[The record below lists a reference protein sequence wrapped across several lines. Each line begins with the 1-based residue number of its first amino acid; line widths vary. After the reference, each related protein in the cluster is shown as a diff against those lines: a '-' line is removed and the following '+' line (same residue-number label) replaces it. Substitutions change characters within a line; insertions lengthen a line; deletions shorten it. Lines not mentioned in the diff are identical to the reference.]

1 MVGKEMNPIKVLKCV
16 MVGHTLNEPSII
28 NFIDSGN
35 YLKKCSCC
43 GLYVAKDTFGLKVT
57 LTEKEALKL
66 KREFE
71 EEFPY
76 SKKVG
81 AK

>member
-1 MVGKEMNPIKVLKCV
+1 MNPIKFIKCLV
-16 MVGHTLNEPSII
+16 VGHTLKEPSII

-43 GLYVAKDTFGLKVT
+43 GLYIGRSTYGMKKLF
-57 LTEKEALKL
+57 TEKEALKL

-71 EEFPY
+71 EKFPY
-76 SKKVG
+76 SKEVG
-81 AK
+81 GIDG

>member
-1 MVGKEMNPIKVLKCV
+1 MNLIKFLKCV
-16 MVGHTLNEPSII
+16 IVGHKLEEPSII
-28 NFIDSGN
+28 NFMCKGN

-43 GLYVAKDTFGLKVT
+43 GKYVAESYVSGTRVLM
-57 LTEKEALKL
+57 TEKQALKL

-71 EEFPY
+71 EKFPY

-81 AK
+81 RMND